1 MAQQTKKP
9 RSAVGKNGASSAR
22 KNSSRAKEEARAA
35 AERRRIFS
43 IVLFFYGIFMLFVTY
58 IPGAGFWH
66 TLYDFNRGLFG
77 VSVFIFAPLIIYVS
91 IMIATD
97 KSQNAVITKLLQG
110 MLVILLFCGLSQIIL
125 VGSVEGKT
133 ALLKIKGLYND
144 GVKLRGGGLLSALF
158 GWTLLAVFKRVGAT
172 IIIILLTLFFFF
184 MLSNWTLP
192 DVWNFIT
199 KPFRAGYNA
208 VKEEQQ
214 ERMTRA
220 GSVPPKDENKKNR
233 RVDIAKYYID
243 DEPDDNG
250 YEAFSDID
258 ELERLEKNEGRNN
271 EEIILPPRP
280 FGPKPKK
287 RNYFDEI
294 DNLRGSRTNLV
305 PEDDYPVSDGAAS
318 FGDDDSGLSF
328 SDLDGEQINEQ
339 AERMQ
344 QVIDRSAK
352 LPAEEPFDEEAS
364 EKSGEQPA
372 QEEYDDEEIFVDEN
386 GQASFIDQTVN
397 EKPQKLPPVSLLKTV
412 SNAENAAAIDL
423 ESQQRASTL
432 VETLKSFGVQTRVVG
447 IHRGPSVTRY
457 ELQPAVGVKISK
469 ITSLADD
476 IALNLAAQGVRIEAP
491 IPGKA
496 AVGIE
501 LSNTTRETV
510 SLRELIEDREFTKA
524 KGKLCFAVGKNIEG
538 GIVMSDIRKMPHLLI
553 AGTTGSGKSVF
564 TNSIIMN
571 ILYRATSDEVKLM
584 LIDPKQVE
592 FKIYNG
598 IPHLL
603 APVITEP
610 RKAAGALAW
619 AVTEMTR
626 RYSLFS
632 DNSVREFDDYNE
644 LAAQSEKLKPLE
656 HIVIIIDELADLM
669 MAASKEVEDSICR
682 LAQLARAAGMHLIIA
697 TQSPR
702 VDVVT
707 GLIKANLPSRV
718 ALKVSN
724 NMDSRIILDEGG
736 AEKLLGNGDML
747 FKPVGLDKPLR
758 IQGSYVSSAE
768 IRAVVKFLKD
778 QRSAAYDD
786 EVLDGI
792 EKNIPVPKGEKPQT
806 DYDTDAPRNDD
817 MLEAAIKIVV
827 ESRQASTS
835 FLQRKLNL
843 GYARAARIMDNMEAM
858 GIVGPA
864 VGAKPRE
871 VKMSV
876 VEWQE
881 REAVKS
887 VRQ

>member
-1 MAQQTKKP
+1 MAQQ
-9 RSAVGKNGASSAR
+9 KNRASGRKGTSSSSKQQTSSRSSAQ
-22 KNSSRAKEEARAA
+22 SRAD
-35 AERRRIFS
+35 AETRRFVS
-43 IVLFFYGIFMLFVTY
+43 LVLFFYGVFMLFLTF
-58 IPGAGFWH
+58 ISGGGLWH
-66 TLYDFNRGLFG
+66 TLHDFTWGLFG
-77 VSVFIFAPLIIYVS
+77 ASAVIYAPLVIYIA
-91 IMIATD
+91 IMVATEKT
-97 KSQNAVITKLLQG
+97 KSAVITKVFEGLV
-110 MLVILLFCGLSQIIL
+110 VILLFCGLFQIIG

-133 ALLKIKGLYND
+133 NLLKIKGLYNA
-144 GVKLRGGGLLSALF
+144 GVQRRGGGVLSAIF
-158 GWTLLAVFKRVGAT
+158 GWSLLALFKRVGAT
-172 IIIILLTLFFFF
+172 IIIILLSLFFFF

-192 DVWNFIT
+192 QVGRFISR
-199 KPFRAGYNA
+199 PFAALFGALRDDRDERIERAQA
-208 VKEEQQ
+208 LSEEREERRQKKEQ
-214 ERMTRA
+214 
-220 GSVPPKDENKKNR
+220 NKNK
-233 RVDIAKYYID
+233 RVDIAKYYKE
-243 DEPDDNG
+243 DEPQDEEDTG
-250 YEAFSDID
+250 YEAFSTID
-258 ELERLEKNEGRNN
+258 ELEHN
-271 EEIILPPRP
+271 EEFDIVLPPRP

-287 RNYFDEI
+287 KDYFDEV
-294 DNLRGSRTNLV
+294 DKLSKMRTGLADTGKSAYTSDDITTPDFSV
-305 PEDDYPVSDGAAS
+305 RAQEDIEA
-318 FGDDDSGLSF
+318 
-328 SDLDGEQINEQ
+328 Q
-339 AERMQ
+339 AQQMQ
-344 QVIDRSAK
+344 QLIDRSTDESFSE
-352 LPAEEPFDEEAS
+352 PEEM
-364 EKSGEQPA
+364 
-372 QEEYDDEEIFVDEN
+372 FVDSD
-386 GQASFIDQTVN
+386 GQSSFIDQTKN
-397 EKPQKLPPVSLLKTV
+397 EKPQELPPLSLLRSV
-412 SNAENAAAIDL
+412 SNKVNTAQVDA
-423 ESQQRASTL
+423 ESQMRASTL
-432 VETLKSFGVQTRVVG
+432 VDTLKSFGVQTRVVG

-457 ELQPAVGVKISK
+457 ELQPAAGVKVSK

-510 SLRELIEDREFTKA
+510 SIKELIDSSEFKDCE
-524 KGKLCFAVGKNIEG
+524 GKLCFAVGKNIEG
-538 GIVMSDIRKMPHLLI
+538 SIVMGDIRSMPHLLI

-592 FKIYNG
+592 FPIYNG

-610 RKAAGALAW
+610 RKAAGALGW

-632 DNSVREFDDYNE
+632 ENSVREFGDYNE
-644 LAAQSEKLKPLE
+644 LARESDDLKPLE

-724 NMDSRIILDEGG
+724 NTDSRIILDEGG
-736 AEKLLGNGDML
+736 AEKLLGNGDLL
-747 FKPVGLDKPLR
+747 FKPVGLDKPKR
-758 IQGSYVSSAE
+758 IQGSYVSTAE
-768 IRAVVKFLKD
+768 IRAVVKFLKKQQEAD
-778 QRSAAYDD
+778 YD
-786 EVLDGI
+786 EKILDGI
-792 EKNIPVPKGEKPQT
+792 EKNIPVPKGEKPQG
-806 DYDTDAPRNDD
+806 DFDIDTPKSDD

-827 ESRQASTS
+827 ENQQASTS
-835 FLQRKLNL
+835 FLQRRLNL

-871 VKMSV
+871 VRMTLTQ
-876 VEWQE
+876 WQE
-881 REAVKS
+881 REAT
-887 VRQ
+887 RG

>member
-1 MAQQTKKP
+1 MPQQKKEVRTPSQKKGTASGAGTKK
-9 RSAVGKNGASSAR
+9 SIS
-22 KNSSRAKEEARAA
+22 KEEARAA

-43 IVLFFYGIFMLFVTY
+43 IVLFFYGVFMLFLTF
-58 IPGAGFWH
+58 IPGAGLWR

-77 VSVFIFAPLIIYVS
+77 VSVFIYPLLIIYVS
-91 IMIATD
+91 VMVANE
-97 KSQNAVITKLLQG
+97 KSSNAVISKLLQG
-110 MLVILLFCGLSQIIL
+110 LLVILLFCGLSQILL

-133 ALLKIKGLYND
+133 AWLKIRGLYRD
-144 GVKLRGGGLLSALF
+144 GVNLKGGGLLSALF
-158 GWTLLAVFKRVGAT
+158 GWPLLALFKRVGAT
-172 IIIILLTLFFFF
+172 IIIVLLTLFFFF

-192 DVWNFIT
+192 QVWRFVS

-208 VKEEQQ
+208 VKADRSERDERAAREVSSNRSEEK
-214 ERMTRA
+214 ERPA
-220 GSVPPKDENKKNR
+220 GRSDAHQKEKPR
-233 RVDIAKYYID
+233 RVDIAKYYKDDD
-243 DEPDDNG
+243 DEEESG
-250 YEAFSDID
+250 YEAFSTID
-258 ELERLEKNEGRNN
+258 ELEHSEDLD
-271 EEIILPPRP
+271 IVLPPRP

-287 RNYFDEI
+287 RDYFKEI
-294 DNLRGSRTNLV
+294 DNLKGSRTGLV
-305 PEDDYPVSDGAAS
+305 PETPGAAAQ
-318 FGDDDSGLSF
+318 FGKGSYAADAITEPDFTARPDAKEDDGLTV
-328 SDLDGEQINEQ
+328 EEH

-344 QVIDRSAK
+344 KLIDSNAV
-352 LPAEEPFDEEAS
+352 PEEQFD
-364 EKSGEQPA
+364 
-372 QEEYDDEEIFVDEN
+372 DDEIYVDES
-386 GQASFIDQTVN
+386 GQSSFIDQTVS
-397 EKPQKLPPVSLLKTV
+397 EKPLQLPPVSLLK
-412 SNAENAAAIDL
+412 NAVNKVNSAAIDM
-423 ESQQRASTL
+423 ESQQRAVTL
-432 VETLKSFGVQTRVVG
+432 VETLKSFGVLTRVVG

-457 ELQPAVGVKISK
+457 ELQPAAGVKVSK

-510 SLRELIEDREFTKA
+510 SIRELIDSEEFAKA
-524 KGKLCFAVGKNIEG
+524 DGKLCFAVGRSIEG
-538 GIVMSDIRKMPHLLI
+538 SIVMGNIRSMPHLLI

-592 FKIYNG
+592 FPIYNG
-598 IPHLL
+598 IPHLI
-603 APVITEP
+603 APVIVEP
-610 RKAAGALAW
+610 RKAAGALGW

-632 DNSVREFDDYNE
+632 DNSVREFNDYNE
-644 LAAQSEKLKPLE
+644 LASQDGNMEILP
-656 HIVIIIDELADLM
+656 HIVIVIDELADLM

-697 TQSPR
+697 TQTPR

-724 NMDSRIILDEGG
+724 NTDSRIILDEGG
-736 AEKLLGNGDML
+736 AEKLLGNGDLL

-758 IQGSYVSSAE
+758 IQGSYVSTSE
-768 IRAVVKFLKD
+768 IRAVVRFLKE
-778 QRSAAYDD
+778 QQTASYDE

-792 EKNIPVPKGEKPQT
+792 EKNIPVPKGEKPQS
-806 DYDTDAPRNDD
+806 DMDIDSPKSDD
-817 MLEAAIKIVV
+817 MLEAAIKVVV
-827 ESRQASTS
+827 ENQQASTS

-843 GYARAARIMDNMEAM
+843 GYARAARIMDTMEAM
-858 GIVGPA
+858 GIIGPA

-871 VKMSV
+871 VRMSAIQ
-876 VEWQE
+876 WRE
-881 REAVKS
+881 REAMK
-887 VRQ
+887 Q